1 MRRIAFIN
9 EKGGSCKTTLAVNTG
24 AYLASREGAR
34 VLVVD
39 MDPQGHAGKCLGV
52 DVRAAETTVFDLLVN
67 PGMKPVEA
75 TLPTRVPNLDAIVS
89 NKRLS
94 DFDVTVASAP
104 DRLHKLM
111 AKIERVYGYDYVLFD
126 SPPSLGLLTLNVLMA
141 AQEVIVPVSLT
152 YLALDGCA
160 EILDTV
166 ESVRQT
172 MGKRSLRVSL
182 VVPTLYRPTRLADAI
197 LEKLA
202 ERFPEQLSKNVLR
215 YDVKVDEAQSH
226 GLTIFEYAP
235 KSKGAETFAALAQEI
250 RRHG

>member
-9 EKGGSCKTTLAVNTG
+9 EKGGSCKTTLTVNTG

-34 VLVVD
+34 VLIVD

-52 DVRAAETTVFDLLVN
+52 DVRAAEATVFDLLTT

-75 TLPTRVPNLDAIVS
+75 TLPTRVPNLDVIVS

-94 DFDVTVASAP
+94 DFDVTVAAAP
-104 DRLHKLM
+104 DRLHKL
-111 AKIERVYGYDYVLFD
+111 AGKVERIYGYDYVLFD
-126 SPPSLGLLTLNVLMA
+126 SPPSLGLLTMNIMMA
-141 AQEVIVPVSLT
+141 AQEIVIPVSLT

-160 EILDTV
+160 EILETV
-166 ESVRQT
+166 ENVKAT
-172 MGKRSLRVSL
+172 MGKRGLRVSL

-202 ERFPEQLSKNVLR
+202 ERFPERLARTVIR
-215 YDVKVDEAQSH
+215 YDVKVD
-226 GLTIFEYAP
+226 
-235 KSKGAETFAALAQEI
+235 
-250 RRHG
+250 